1 MFVRMHSLSRV
12 NKKKCRNLM
21 AVVEC
26 RKEGRI
32 AHIVINRPEAMN
44 ALNPEVFRA
53 LRDAMEDFRDNDNLW
68 VAILTGAG
76 ERAFSAGADIK
87 SLVSGFSTK
96 GDFASVRPDNIRKP
110 FIAAI
115 NGYCLGGGC
124 ELALMCDI
132 RIASESAQFGQPEV
146 NNGFMPA
153 MGGTVRLPR
162 FLSRAFAAEML
173 LTGNPISARDALRI
187 GLVSHVVPD
196 EKLMET
202 AVSIANTIITRG
214 PLGVRAVKESMVR
227 GYDMT
232 LDEGLALEKALSAQ
246 LRNTED
252 FVEGANAFSEKRLP
266 RYKGK

>member
-1 MFVRMHSLSRV
+1 
-12 NKKKCRNLM
+12 M

-26 RKEGRI
+26 RKDGRI

-44 ALNPEVFRA
+44 ALNAEVFRG
-53 LRDAMEDFRDNDNLW
+53 LRDAMADFRDNDNLW

-76 ERAFSAGADIK
+76 DRAFSAGADIK
-87 SLVSGFSTK
+87 SLVSGFSKK
-96 GDFASVRPDNIRKP
+96 GDFTSVRPDLIWKP

-132 RIASESAQFGQPEV
+132 RIASDNAEFGQPEV

-162 FLSRAFAAEML
+162 ILPGAFAAEML
-173 LTGNPISARDALRI
+173 LTGNRMSAQEALRV
-187 GLVSHVVPD
+187 GLVSHVVPL
-196 EKLMET
+196 EKLQDT
-202 AVSIANTIITRG
+202 AKKIADTIITRG

-232 LDEGLALEKALSAQ
+232 LDDGLALEKALSEQ
-246 LRNTED
+246 LRTTED
-252 FVEGANAFSEKRLP
+252 FVEGANAFSETRP
-266 RYKGK
+266 PHYKGK

>member
-1 MFVRMHSLSRV
+1 
-12 NKKKCRNLM
+12 M

-44 ALNPEVFRA
+44 ALNAEVFRG
-53 LRDAMEDFRDNDNLW
+53 LRDAMEDFRDNANLW

-76 ERAFSAGADIK
+76 DRAFSAGADIK
-87 SLVSGFSTK
+87 GLVSGSAK
-96 GDFASVRPDNIRKP
+96 GDFASVRPDNIWKP

-132 RIASESAQFGQPEV
+132 RIASENAQFGQPEV

-153 MGGTVRLPR
+153 MGGTVRLTR
-162 FLSRAFAAEML
+162 FLPRSFAAEML
-173 LTGNPISARDALRI
+173 LTGNRISAQEALRV
-187 GLVSHVVPD
+187 GLVSHVVPI

-202 AVSIANTIITRG
+202 AKTIADTIITRG

-232 LDEGLALEKALSAQ
+232 LDEALALEKALSAD
-246 LRNTED
+246 LRTTED
-252 FVEGANAFSEKRLP
+252 FIEGANAFSEKRP
-266 RYKGK
+266 PHYKGK

>member
-1 MFVRMHSLSRV
+1 
-12 NKKKCRNLM
+12 M

-44 ALNPEVFRA
+44 ALNAEVFRG
-53 LRDAMEDFRDNDNLW
+53 LRDAMEDFRDNANLW

-76 ERAFSAGADIK
+76 DRAFSAGADIK
-87 SLVSGFSTK
+87 GLVSGSAK
-96 GDFASVRPDNIRKP
+96 GDFASVRPDNIWKP

-132 RIASESAQFGQPEV
+132 RIASENAQFGQPEV

-162 FLSRAFAAEML
+162 FLPRSFAAEML
-173 LTGNPISARDALRI
+173 LTGNRISAQEALRV
-187 GLVSHVVPD
+187 GLVSHVVPN
-196 EKLMET
+196 EKLMDT
-202 AVSIANTIITRG
+202 AQSIANTIITRG
-214 PLGVRAVKESMVR
+214 PLGVRAVKESIVR

-232 LDEGLALEKALSAQ
+232 LDEALALEKALSAD
-246 LRNTED
+246 LRTTED
-252 FVEGANAFSEKRLP
+252 FIEGANAFSEKRP
-266 RYKGK
+266 PHYKGK

>member
-1 MFVRMHSLSRV
+1 
-12 NKKKCRNLM
+12 M

-44 ALNPEVFRA
+44 ALNAEVFRG
-53 LRDAMEDFRDNDNLW
+53 LHDAMEDFRDNDELW

-76 ERAFSAGADIK
+76 DKAFSAGADIK
-87 SLVSGFSTK
+87 SLVSGFSAK
-96 GDFASVRPDNIRKP
+96 GDFTVVRPDTIWKP

-132 RIASESAQFGQPEV
+132 RIASENAEFGQPEV

-162 FLSRAFAAEML
+162 LLPRSFAAEML
-173 LTGNPISARDALRI
+173 LTGNRISAQDALRL
-187 GLVSHVVPD
+187 GLVSRVVSN

-202 AVSIANTIITRG
+202 AISIANTIISRG

-227 GYDMT
+227 GYDLS
-232 LDEGLALEKALSAQ
+232 LDEGLALEKALATQ
-246 LRNTED
+246 LRTTKD
-252 FVEGANAFSEKRLP
+252 FIEGANAFSEKRLP
-266 RYKGK
+266 RYTGK